1 MNVVA
6 RKYNL
11 ENGNDDLLRLVEP
24 LQKWLDLEEL
34 KREQNYKGVNRKRFD
49 RLVKEL
55 DIKESA
61 EELLQM
67 LTP

>member
-1 MNVVA
+1 M
-6 RKYNL
+6 